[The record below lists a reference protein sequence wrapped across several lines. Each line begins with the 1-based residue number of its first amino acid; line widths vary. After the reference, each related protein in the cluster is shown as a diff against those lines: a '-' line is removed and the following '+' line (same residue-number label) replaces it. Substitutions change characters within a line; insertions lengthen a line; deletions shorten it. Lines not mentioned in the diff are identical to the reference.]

1 MVPEDTLIDRAR
13 LLRMVVDRFDTGSLL
28 DVASARTLFS
38 ELRREVDA
46 AGASADDIAFLA
58 EHLVRWVVDS
68 NGRLTDE
75 TQQADVRLAEEV
87 FARRP
92 IAVEV
97 VNGQPSVRV
106 GDQETADP
114 IARGANQRAN

>member
-1 MVPEDTLIDRAR
+1 MVSDDTLIARSR
-13 LLRMVVDRFDTGSLL
+13 LLRKVVDRFDTASLH

-38 ELRREVDA
+38 ELRREVDT
-46 AGASADDIAFLA
+46 AGASSEDIAFLA

-68 NGRLTDE
+68 NGRLPDE
-75 TQQADVRLAEEV
+75 TKQADVRLVAEV
-87 FARRP
+87 FARQP

-106 GDQETADP
+106 GD
-114 IARGANQRAN
+114 RRQRIR